1 MYLHVDVESSN
12 YSYFKIVLTLSNR
25 QVPLYKPPLF
35 FVFKGTVCNCKGMLQ
50 DLQISRGSAWIK
62 QSTSNTFYSV
72 VTACMFKLWD
82 IIWCLKKCYQPAKP
96 FIDCIFYS
104 LHVPVVLLIMLW
116 FRWMIQLVFFPSTDK
131 WHFNIVWEIGS
142 DSLDILKKGMEN
154 GSRVKRNCIGM
165 HAIQLNLFYSLIVL
179 GIVLFHSSK
188 LWFVFFFSFLK
199 FRCVTHEINLF

>member
-1 MYLHVDVESSN
+1 
-12 YSYFKIVLTLSNR
+12 
-25 QVPLYKPPLF
+25 
-35 FVFKGTVCNCKGMLQ
+35 
-50 DLQISRGSAWIK
+50 
-62 QSTSNTFYSV
+62 
-72 VTACMFKLWD
+72 MF
-82 IIWCLKKCYQPAKP
+82 KKCYQPAKP

-116 FRWMIQLVFFPSTDK
+116 FRWMIQSVFFPSTDK

-188 LWFVFFFSFLK
+188 LWFVFFSLFLSLGVLHMK
-199 FRCVTHEINLF
+199 LISSRYTQVIWVLIYKNVDLVFTVVLWPSLHALIYLFEGLKLYSRHLMP